1 VPHPGLQARFVECS
15 IPCLRK
21 RQEISNRKS
30 KRHLLSE
37 LDENVGLRCSCCFL
51 FPLARHG
58 FARSPSEGHW
68 RWNGAHQNIR
78 PLWPS
83 AVGDASVVMR
93 CLATRWP
100 SAGGRTECAPPEKR
114 AFAWFSAFPV
124 TSSAMD
130 RAALWRGGLCTPAGE
145 TLLPPGNR
153 LIRPPG
159 VRLAPDDHVMPRHG
173 HGLAT
178 RTRRAHPSEKTTL
191 RVMPGFSPLGHPS
204 LDSPPLEGRAPHAR
218 NVGITP
224 TRMWRFLASMLSP
237 MTR

>member
-1 VPHPGLQARFVECS
+1 M
-15 IPCLRK
+15 
-21 RQEISNRKS
+21 
-30 KRHLLSE
+30 SE
-37 LDENVGLRCSCCFL
+37 FDENVGLRCSCCLL

-100 SAGGRTECAPPEKR
+100 SAGGRTECAPPGKR

-145 TLLPPGNR
+145 TLLPPGTR

-159 VRLAPDDHVMPRHG
+159 VRLAPDDYVMPW
-173 HGLAT
+173 LASGPYF
-178 RTRRAHPSEKTTL
+178 RARRPRPSEKTPSASSPTFP
-191 RVMPGFSPLGHPS
+191 RTAIRARPAPRGGAGSARPLGRLA
-204 LDSPPLEGRAPHAR
+204 LD
-218 NVGITP
+218 
-224 TRMWRFLASMLSP
+224 
-237 MTR
+237 

>member
-1 VPHPGLQARFVECS
+1 M
-15 IPCLRK
+15 
-21 RQEISNRKS
+21 
-30 KRHLLSE
+30 SE
-37 LDENVGLRCSCCFL
+37 LDENVGLRCSCCLL

-130 RAALWRGGLCTPAGE
+130 RAALWRGGLRTPAGE

-224 TRMWRFLASMLSP
+224 TRMWRFLATMLSP

>member
-1 VPHPGLQARFVECS
+1 
-15 IPCLRK
+15 
-21 RQEISNRKS
+21 
-30 KRHLLSE
+30 LSE
-37 LDENVGLRCSCCFL
+37 LDENVGLRCSCCLL

-83 AVGDASVVMR
+83 AIGDASVVMR

-100 SAGGRTECAPPEKR
+100 SAGGRTECAPPGKR

-159 VRLAPDDHVMPRHG
+159 VRLASDGHVMPRHG